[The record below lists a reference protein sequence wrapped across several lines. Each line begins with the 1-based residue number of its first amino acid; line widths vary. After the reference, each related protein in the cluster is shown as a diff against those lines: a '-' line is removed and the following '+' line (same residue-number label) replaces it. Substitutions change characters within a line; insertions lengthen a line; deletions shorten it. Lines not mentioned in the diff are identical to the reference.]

1 MVNKILWNKIG
12 KTFWNKNLQQIMVR
26 MRRTQRLIYSLNQQN
41 LVKTYVTMPLD
52 VKILAQAAEAQSYK
66 CLYT

>member
-12 KTFWNKNLQQIMVR
+12 KIFWNKNLQQIMVR

-41 LVKTYVTMPLD
+41 LVKTYVTISLD
-52 VKILAQAAEAQSYK
+52 VKILAQAAEA
-66 CLYT
+66 